1 MALLALPVVMLF
13 AWDGRDTLGPVLYGF
28 FILCMLASPSRRLYA
43 TMFVLSLV
51 LELYGTWIGNWV
63 FRSLHLAAITFVAIE
78 SLIGMVCPLTQW
90 EDKLRGGTTERWF
103 VSRWLHAILFYDVP
117 EWVFSVLYVAF
128 AVLTTL
134 TIRLVPMRSRASR
147 DA

>member
-1 MALLALPVVMLF
+1 LETDALAADIVLIVHFAFVAFVVGGFGLIWAGHF
-13 AWDGRDTLGPVLYGF
+13 AGWN
-28 FILCMLASPSRRLYA
+28 
-43 TMFVLSLV
+43 
-51 LELYGTWIGNWV
+51 WIGNWV

-90 EDKLRGGTTERWF
+90 EDKLRGGTTERSF
-103 VSRWLHAILFYDVP
+103 VARWLHAILFYDVP

-134 TIRLVPMRSRASR
+134 TIRLVPMRSRAPK
-147 DA
+147 AT